1 MYIISIIIFLVTLCI
16 LGFAIW
22 KIHKI
27 KSVQEDIGEIIATYP
42 RKKSRWFVL
51 FGPAYFFVQ
60 LILTYVRYI
69 DGEIGSFELF
79 LLKIGAYTVAVC
91 FMILFVIQLIKDVK
105 VYEKGVIDGMNYYSY
120 AELKGYKTSTWEN
133 PQENIF
139 LYRGQEKWHDNVN
152 LLIRQEDMR
161 ELENIL
167 QRYLPKLT
175 IK

>member
-1 MYIISIIIFLVTLCI
+1 MHIMSISILIFTLCI

-22 KIHKI
+22 KMNKVRG
-27 KSVQEDIGEIIATYP
+27 VQEDIGDLIATYP
-42 RKKSRWFVL
+42 RKKIRWFTL
-51 FGPAYFFVQ
+51 LGPAYFFVQ

-69 DGEIGSFELF
+69 DGEIDSFELF
-79 LLKIGAYTVAVC
+79 LLKIGAYMVTIC
-91 FMILFVIQLIKDVK
+91 FTILFVIHLIKDVK

-120 AELKGYKTSTWEN
+120 AELKGYKISTWEN

-139 LYRGQEKWHDNVN
+139 LYRGREKWHDNVN